1 MAAEKKTQPAPA
13 APAPTTTIKQRVT
26 RLEEQ
31 IGCAPDVLG
40 NPGAGVVGK
49 LATMDVKLDS
59 LLEADAKKRAATAWL
74 VKGAALPVFGGL
86 AGWALHWLSGLHH

>member
-1 MAAEKKTQPAPA
+1 MADKKTNTPASTKA
-13 APAPTTTIKQRVT
+13 ATTIKQRVT

-31 IGCAPDVLG
+31 FGSAPDVLG
-40 NPGAGVVGK
+40 NPGVGVIGK